1 VAVDSEGALVERP
14 AHQLLEDIHARRV
27 SARELTQAV
36 LDCIHRVDPEI
47 NAYITVNDEGAL
59 AQADAVDRKLAAGST
74 LGELAGIPVALKD
87 LLCTRDLPTTCGS
100 RILRGFTPPY
110 DATAV
115 TRLREADAIIIG
127 KLNMD
132 EFAMGSSNENSAYG
146 PVHNPHDTLRV
157 PGGSSGGAAAA
168 VAAHEA
174 VLALGS
180 DTGGS
185 VRQPASFCGVVG
197 LKPTYGR
204 VSRYGLVAYASSLD
218 QIGPLARDVQD
229 TARILRVI
237 AGHDPHDSTSADIAV
252 PNYEQQLETGV
263 QGLVVGLPEEYFQ
276 AGLDPEVQ
284 AAVMNG
290 IRVLEESGAS
300 IREISLPV
308 AGHAGYAIAAYYLVA
323 TAEASSNLAR
333 YDGVRYGLRGESTD
347 LAEMYCETRSMGF
360 GEEVKRRIMLG
371 TYALS
376 SGYYA
381 AYYLKAQ
388 RVRTLIK
395 QDFDRA
401 LEGCHVLAAPVSPT
415 PAFKIGEKID
425 DLLQMYLSDI
435 YTVSVNLAGLPGI
448 SVPCGRSNSGLPIG
462 LQLLGRAF
470 DEETLL
476 RAAYAV
482 ERGMSE

>member
-1 VAVDSEGALVERP
+1 MAVDPEGALVERS
-14 AHQLLEDIHARRV
+14 AHQLQADIQAGRTT
-27 SARELTQAV
+27 ARELTQAV
-36 LDCIHRVDPEI
+36 LDRIHLVDPQI
-47 NAYITVNDEGAL
+47 NAYITVDDEGAL
-59 AQADAVDRKLAAGST
+59 AQADAVDRKVSAGHP
-74 LGELAGIPVALKD
+74 LGDLAGIPVALKD

-100 RILRGFTPPY
+100 RILHGFVPPY

-115 TRLREADAIIIG
+115 ARLREADAVIVG

-132 EFAMGSSNENSAYG
+132 EFAMGSSNENSSYG
-146 PVHNPHDTLRV
+146 PVHNPHDKARV
-157 PGGSSGGAAAA
+157 PGGSSGGSAAA
-168 VAAHEA
+168 VAAYEA

-218 QIGPLARDVQD
+218 QIGPLARDVRD
-229 TARILRVI
+229 TARMFRVI
-237 AGHDPHDSTSADIAV
+237 AGHDPHDSTSADVAV
-252 PNYEQQLETGV
+252 ADYEEQLEAGV
-263 QGLVVGLPEEYFQ
+263 QGLVVGLPREYFQ
-276 AGLDPEVQ
+276 AGLEPEVQ
-284 AAVMNG
+284 TAVMNG
-290 IRVLEESGAS
+290 VGLLEKAGARVQEV
-300 IREISLPV
+300 SLPV
-308 AGHAGYAIAAYYLVA
+308 AGHADYAIAAYYLVA

-347 LAEMYCETRSMGF
+347 LAEMYAETRSAGF

-376 SGYYA
+376 SGYYD

-401 LEGCHVLAAPVSPT
+401 LKECDVLAAPVSPT
-415 PAFKIGEKID
+415 PAFRIGEKID

-435 YTVSVNLAGLPGI
+435 YTVSVNLAGIPGI
-448 SVPCGRSNSGLPIG
+448 SVPCGSSESGLPIG

-470 DEETLL
+470 EEETLL
-476 RAAYAV
+476 RAAYEV
-482 ERGMSE
+482 ERGMST